1 MGPPRA
7 AAPNAPSPLSSVQT
21 ATPTSTRSRSIDPTA
36 PSTAANA
43 PYKPLPQAQ
52 SRPRAASVPTI
63 PPRLPTMASATSLAD
78 KSAVASSSPAMSP
91 PVITTP
97 LIRTASPA
105 GGGPYTARW
114 HQWTTSSSISEND
127 DTSDDEGRGKGQLT
141 DSGHASSAD
150 SIPAGTVIAIRA
162 NSNDSKLPAVSTPVI
177 QAQPLPSAASAA
189 PAVDSATTAAA
200 TPNPAATVATPGT
213 SSTRRPGSDTPAREP
228 RSVLSLAAASSLD
241 DLVAQLCISGRPPA
255 IPSSATASSDSMAPA
270 SATPDASKPDTDA
283 DPAAAGTIPPDTAAV
298 VSPTPRALDLYLPPL
313 SASLDRSLSLPRGTN
328 AVTTDSTVP
337 DVPVPTPAAPSDR
350 TRPTRPTLAIPP
362 PPSASPPPTAAS
374 ARAPTLPTPPTSAA
388 PPAAVAASPTAAA
401 KDYYQLVHAARR
413 ISSTPGSPPAT
424 STSLVARRTS
434 AADAAAVV
442 SRAVDAVEA
451 RVDDR
456 LAQLADENAALR
468 AHVDRVV
475 EELAETQRVH
485 QAMLRDLYAK
495 LEAVQVRDRLL
506 MQHVEDDGG
515 RDRAWSRAS
524 SSGSMVAATSSA
536 GSVRGR
542 AMSLESNAVGSVVS
556 SAVAASVRGVSGSV
570 PRASSGLAVS
580 AAATTGKKKRSFS
593 SPFSSQRN
601 SFASSMASSNAIPTA
616 RASFSVSGASSTS
629 HRSSWAKISNV
640 AKAVMGLKHS
650 SRRGSAAT
658 TASTTAPSTRRGSSP
673 LIHSTTLPACDDDP
687 DPASTASAQDWT
699 HDATLLRALAYH
711 ARVLTAADRAAHD
724 LAAVAARYATTEPS
738 PPTLALTSAVGRA
751 AANLWRV
758 LARWPRAKV
767 QEVAAVDGEDERDE
781 DAFEAAIDAG
791 RWPRAATDDES
802 WEVHEMVASEHQ
814 RIDRA
819 VREVLGVVD
828 DAVLARVAARLAR
841 LALALAVVVR
851 LVMPDVAMYARAPA
865 DAAVDDPNEAATE
878 YEPAWHRPADGTSLL
893 PQENAVVESVVFPG
907 LTTDPPLMVLAKSRV
922 LLASPP
928 STTTTTALRAI
939 PGPAPPSPS
948 PTTPELDAI
957 QTFRRVYALAVRLVD
972 LTLAPASPPTSDP
985 GAIARLIE
993 VSRLVDARRA
1003 RAAALRGISAALVA
1017 AQDRVSEGMDAV
1029 HAQLASA
1036 LPSGVTA
1043 GDARA
1048 RRTRAALL
1056 KDMTRV
1062 VVLGG
1067 GAART
1072 RVFEA
1077 VPGEMVD
1084 RKVHSVRADD
1094 GARTEAVV
1102 GGSGMVVAAPVFGG
1116 LMRESNVVGERGK
1129 VLVKCRVTAAASVRG
1144 SFVGPA
1150 TTPM

>member
-1 MGPPRA
+1 MGPPRT

-21 ATPTSTRSRSIDPTA
+21 AKPTRSRSTDPTTA
-36 PSTAANA
+36 PSTAVTT

-52 SRPRAASVPTI
+52 SRPRAASVPSI

-78 KSAVASSSPAMSP
+78 KAVSASSSPVMSP
-91 PVITTP
+91 PVIMTP
-97 LIRTASPA
+97 AMRTASPA
-105 GGGPYTARW
+105 LGGGPHTARW
-114 HQWTTSSSISEND
+114 HQWTTSSSISESD
-127 DTSDDEGRGKGQLT
+127 DATSDDEGRGKAGHLT
-141 DSGHASSAD
+141 DSGHASSD

-162 NSNDSKLPAVSTPVI
+162 NSNDAKLPAVSTPVI
-177 QAQPLPSAASAA
+177 QAQPLPSAIAA
-189 PAVDSATTAAA
+189 AAGPTVDSATTATA
-200 TPNPAATVATPGT
+200 TPNPAATVATPGS
-213 SSTRRPGSDTPAREP
+213 SSTRRPGSETPAREP

-255 IPSSATASSDSMAPA
+255 IPGSATASSDSMASA
-270 SATPDASKPDTDA
+270 SATPDASKPDANTA
-283 DPAAAGTIPPDTAAV
+283 PAPASTTPPDTAAA

-313 SASLDRSLSLPRGTN
+313 TASLDRTLSLPRGTN
-328 AVTTDSTVP
+328 TTSTDDTVP
-337 DVPVPTPAAPSDR
+337 DVPVLTPAPVDR
-350 TRPTRPTLAIPP
+350 ARPTRPTLAIPP
-362 PPSASPPPTAAS
+362 PPSASPPPTAVS

-388 PPAAVAASPTAAA
+388 PPAAAASPTAAA

-542 AMSLESNAVGSVVS
+542 AMSLESNVVGSVVS
-556 SAVAASVRGVSGSV
+556 SAVAASVRGGSV
-570 PRASSGLAVS
+570 PRASSGLAMS
-580 AAATTGKKKRSFS
+580 ASATGKKKRSFT
-593 SPFSSQRN
+593 SPFSSRRN
-601 SFASSMASSNAIPTA
+601 SFASSMASSSAPPP

-640 AKAVMGLKHS
+640 AKAVMGLKHG

-687 DPASTASAQDWT
+687 DPASTASARDWT

-724 LAAVAARYATTEPS
+724 LAAVAARYATVEPL
-738 PPTLALTSAVGRA
+738 PPTLELTTAVGRA
-751 AANLWRV
+751 AATLWRV

-781 DAFEAAIDAG
+781 DAFEAAIEQG

-802 WEVHEMVASEHQ
+802 WEVHEMVAAEHQ

-819 VREVLGVVD
+819 VRDVLGVVD

-865 DAAVDDPNEAATE
+865 DAAVDDPEASTE
-878 YEPAWHRPADGTSLL
+878 YEPAWHRPADGVAL
-893 PQENAVVESVVFPG
+893 PPEGNAMVETVVFPG

-922 LLASPP
+922 QLAAPP
-928 STTTTTALRAI
+928 STTTTTLRAASA
-939 PGPAPPSPS
+939 PAPPSPS

-972 LTLAPASPPTSDP
+972 LTLAPAAAPTSDP
-985 GAIARLIE
+985 NAIARLIE

-1017 AQDRVSEGMDAV
+1017 AQDRVTEGMDAV
-1029 HAQLASA
+1029 HAQLAAA
-1036 LPSGVTA
+1036 LPAGVTT

-1072 RVFEA
+1072 RVFEP
-1077 VPGEMVD
+1077 VPGEAVD

-1094 GARTEAVV
+1094 GARTETVV
-1102 GGSGMVVAAPVFGG
+1102 GSGMVVAAPVFGG
-1116 LMRESNVVGERGK
+1116 LMRESNVAGERGK

-1150 TTPM
+1150 ATPM

>member
-1 MGPPRA
+1 MGPPRT

-21 ATPTSTRSRSIDPTA
+21 AKPTPTRSRSTDPTA
-36 PSTAANA
+36 PSAPA

-52 SRPRAASVPTI
+52 SRPRAASVPSI
-63 PPRLPTMASATSLAD
+63 PPRLPTMASATSSRAD
-78 KSAVASSSPAMSP
+78 MSVAAASSSPVVSP
-91 PVITTP
+91 PVIMTP
-97 LIRTASPA
+97 AMRTASPA
-105 GGGPYTARW
+105 LGGGPYTARW
-114 HQWTTSSSISEND
+114 HQWTTSSSISE
-127 DTSDDEGRGKGQLT
+127 SDDATSHDEGGRGKGHLT

-150 SIPAGTVIAIRA
+150 SIPAGTVIAIRT
-162 NSNDSKLPAVSTPVI
+162 NSNDTKLPAVSTPVI
-177 QAQPLPSAASAA
+177 QAQPLPSAA
-189 PAVDSATTAAA
+189 PAVDSATAASAA
-200 TPNPAATVATPGT
+200 TPNPAATVATPGS
-213 SSTRRPGSDTPAREP
+213 SSTRRPGSETPAREP

-241 DLVAQLCISGRPPA
+241 DLVAQLCVSGRPPA

-270 SATPDASKPDTDA
+270 STTPDASRPDADTDTV
-283 DPAAAGTIPPDTAAV
+283 PASTTPADTAAV
-298 VSPTPRALDLYLPPL
+298 MSPTPRALDLYLPPL
-313 SASLDRSLSLPRGTN
+313 TASLDRSLSLPRGVN
-328 AVTTDSTVP
+328 TTGAGDTVP
-337 DVPVPTPAAPSDR
+337 DVPVPTPAPADHA
-350 TRPTRPTLAIPP
+350 RPTRPTLAIPP

-374 ARAPTLPTPPTSAA
+374 TRAPTLPTPPTSAA
-388 PPAAVAASPTAAA
+388 PPAAAASPTAAA
-401 KDYYQLVHAARR
+401 KDYYQLVHARR

-424 STSLVARRTS
+424 STSLVARRAS

-506 MQHVEDDGG
+506 MQHVEEDGAV

-556 SAVAASVRGVSGSV
+556 SAVAASVRGSGSV

-580 AAATTGKKKRSFS
+580 AAATGSGKKKRSLT
-593 SPFSSQRN
+593 SPFSSRRN
-601 SFASSMASSNAIPTA
+601 SFASSMASSSAVPPA
-616 RASFSVSGASSTS
+616 RASFSVSGASTTS

-640 AKAVMGLKHS
+640 AKAVMGLKHG

-673 LIHSTTLPACDDDP
+673 LIHSTTLPATSSDTDDP
-687 DPASTASAQDWT
+687 AAASARDWT

-711 ARVLTAADRAAHD
+711 ARVLTACDRAAHD
-724 LAAVAARYATTEPS
+724 LAAVAARYATVEPQ
-738 PPTLALTSAVGRA
+738 PPTVALTTAVGRA
-751 AANLWRV
+751 AATLWRV

-781 DAFEAAIDAG
+781 DAFEAAIEAG

-802 WEVHEMVASEHQ
+802 WEMHEMVAAEHQ

-865 DAAVDDPNEAATE
+865 DAAVDDSNEVSTE
-878 YEPAWHRPADGTSLL
+878 YEPAWHRPADGVAL
-893 PQENAVVESVVFPG
+893 PPEGNAVVESVVFPG

-922 LLASPP
+922 LLASPL
-928 STTTTTALRAI
+928 STTLRAI
-939 PGPAPPSPS
+939 PAAPAPPSPS

-972 LTLAPASPPTSDP
+972 LTLAPAAPPTSDP
-985 GAIARLIE
+985 NAIARLIE
-993 VSRLVDARRA
+993 VSRLVDARRS

-1017 AQDRVSEGMDAV
+1017 AQDRVAEGMDAV

-1036 LPSGVTA
+1036 LPAGVTA

-1077 VPGEMVD
+1077 VLGEAVD

-1102 GGSGMVVAAPVFGG
+1102 GSGMVVAAPVFGG
-1116 LMRESNVVGERGK
+1116 LMRESAVAGERGK

-1150 TTPM
+1150 TTPMLIG